1 METLQIEIIEPRAK
15 QLIDD
20 LANLDLIRVTPMGN
34 KAAFKK
40 LLEKMRSSGSE
51 LPSEKEIADDVEA
64 VRSHR
69 VANGDGPLKP
79 RVRPA
84 SATLGH

>member
-34 KAAFKK
+34 KAALKK

-51 LPSEKEIADDVEA
+51 SPSENEIAEEVEA
-64 VRSHR
+64 VRSR
-69 VANGDGPLKP
+69 RYSEPENDQNN
-79 RVRPA
+79 
-84 SATLGH
+84 T